1 MKDYYS
7 RDKDDAYRQRRQA
20 IQNPPE
26 PEAKPPKKR
35 FPWGKIVL
43 VLIIIL
49 LVILIRYIQI
59 NQLDE
64 VDVVDEKSG
73 QSELP
78 VHPQTTQPD
87 ED

>member
-7 RDKDDAYRQRRQA
+7 RDKDDAYRQQRQSR
-20 IQNPPE
+20 QNPPE

-49 LVILIRYIQI
+49 LVILVRYIQI
-59 NQLDE
+59 NQSDE
-64 VDVVDEKSG
+64 MDVVNEKSG

-78 VHPQTTQPD
+78 VHPKTAQPD

>member
-20 IQNPPE
+20 MQNPLE

-35 FPWGKIVL
+35 FPWGRIVL

-49 LVILIRYIQI
+49 LVILVRYIQI
-59 NQLDE
+59 NQSDE
-64 VDVVDEKSG
+64 VDVVHEESE
-73 QSELP
+73 QLELP
-78 VHPQTTQPD
+78 AHPKTAQPD